1 MNSISA
7 SIRNEILIN
16 REIEVVWDCIFEFPK
31 WSPAVGKAELIS
43 GEWREEGRVLLI
55 TKKESAGMDPFF
67 LETIKLDPCK
77 QLVNKVDSKDGGQ
90 ANGFVDIS
98 LAKCGE
104 KTKVIYSNYVTF
116 RSEEKMP
123 KGSFRGESAIES
135 IKELYLKP
143 LKEYAEKKPSSEN
156 SE

>member
-1 MNSISA
+1 MA
-7 SIRNEILIN
+7 R
-16 REIEVVWDCIFEFPK
+16 R
-31 WSPAVGKAELIS
+31 GKS
-43 GEWREEGRVLLI
+43 SVDH
-55 TKKESAGMDPFF
+55 KKRKCRHGSLF
-67 LETIKLDPCK
+67 LRDNKLDPCK